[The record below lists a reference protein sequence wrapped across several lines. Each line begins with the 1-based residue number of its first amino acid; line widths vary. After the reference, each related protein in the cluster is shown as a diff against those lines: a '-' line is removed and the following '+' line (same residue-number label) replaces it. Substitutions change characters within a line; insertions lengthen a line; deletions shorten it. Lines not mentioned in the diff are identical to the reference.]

1 MTPVNPDLDLTLT
14 RVIRA
19 PRQAVWQAWAQPAH
33 LEQWWVPAPAQCR
46 VQTLDLRPGGAF
58 ETLYSE
64 DGVRFEPHLSACFL
78 DVVEAERLVF
88 TDTLLGGWR
97 PAEAPFMTA
106 IITLRNHPQGTEYA
120 AHVMHK
126 SQADRANH
134 EAMGFFDVWG
144 TVVEQLAA
152 LVEQRGS

>member
-1 MTPVNPDLDLTLT
+1 MTHVNPELDLTLT

-19 PRQAVWQAWAQPAH
+19 PRQAVWQAWTDPAR
-33 LEQWWVPAPAQCR
+33 LAQWWIPAPAKCQ
-46 VQTLDLRPGGAF
+46 VQRLDLRPGGAF

-64 DGVRFEPHLSACFL
+64 DGERFGPHVSGCFL
-78 DVVEAERLVF
+78 DVVEGERLIF

-106 IITLRNHPQGTEYA
+106 VITLRDHPDGTEYA

-126 SQADRANH
+126 TQADRDNH
-134 EAMGFFDVWG
+134 EEMGFYDGWG
-144 TVVEQLAA
+144 TVADQLAA
-152 LVEQRGS
+152 LVEQREP